1 MSFYT
6 ALTGLQAATA
16 SLGVTSN
23 NIANVGTTG
32 FKRSR
37 ADFGDIFATS
47 PLQKAAATIGQG
59 VSLKQVSQEF
69 SQGNIQFSANS
80 LDIAITG
87 DGFFPLKSAD
97 GLQDIYTRNGTFLL
111 DESFNVV
118 NSAGQSLI
126 AAAVDSSGKA
136 DIDNLSKLLIPPKTS
151 GDAKETTELTLG
163 LNFPSDGE
171 VITKPFDRYDPTTY
185 NKTSAVTVYDAG
197 GNDYLATVYYVKTQT
212 ASLTDPTA
220 KWQTFTF
227 VGETRMK
234 EQLIQ
239 SKEGTDALYVNKYGQ
254 VYKESQIPPE
264 LISRGVTK
272 LIHLD
277 DLKNPQSSVPAAVV
291 GDQLTTGVNNAWK
304 NGVTIVDSL
313 QNQAPA
319 QMGGD
324 TQLITIAENPSTT
337 GTLLV
342 TLLGVLGVDGV
353 TPVTTPFTVVV
364 DNTDTKFTIAEKIRS
379 LIANDPTF
387 LNDTFPGRSV
397 TNNGD
402 GTVSVTYSKAD
413 GILPLEAPISTSIS
427 IVQTATSGTGAVV
440 TAGTSRIYTAKEL
453 AFTLDVDGVDDSLR
467 IDLTYLN
474 DASVKRTYTGAEI
487 AREITNVINK
497 TYGDERFFDFT
508 QGDINPNDDILM
520 NMKVL
525 NPADDT
531 DAGLTLAFKFRQQV
545 APPLLADG
553 ITLGPDP
560 DIALTGAIDLTNDNL
575 GINSDGEFI
584 FADLTKVTRDEVVK
598 AMQAIIDDAAGT
610 DKTTDAYKKFST
622 IKVDYDPVLQTFT
635 FKNNNNLEIRLT
647 APNLAVKGL
656 MGLTANEAVVNAS
669 TGGYEENV
677 LPNGT
682 LLVPLKDQRFGTV
695 VSYDDV
701 TRRFTISSGSTGD
714 ESSVKIVHASA
725 NAYYLLGLATKETK
739 VSPVPFR
746 GIESHPAVVK
756 GGTIGLNLDNKFRV
770 DATNNQ
776 FVVTVD
782 NVTGLI
788 QMPKKADY
796 TIEEFRST
804 LENRINS
811 LADRFGRTVSGV
823 KVEILGD
830 KNKYF
835 VISTGTTGDNSFLK
849 VSGNS
854 IWGLDNLPSARGT
867 TSTWQE
873 PTQARNEDG
882 FPLYVSREGK
892 ETTDPGQFSE
902 DETRDLWTPVYYD
915 NGELTFNNKG
925 DLVSPFDRIAFD
937 RATLGDSGS
946 TLQFS
951 IDFTASTQ
959 YSSPFSVLKQDQ
971 NGRPEGDLIGV
982 DIQDDGLVNATYS
995 NGTTK
1000 SLAKIVLANFAA
1012 PTGLRQL
1019 GDASYY
1025 ATSKSGNARYGEA
1038 GSAGYGTVR
1047 AGARERANVDL
1058 TNELVELITA
1068 QRAFQANA
1076 KAIETNN
1083 TLTQAIINIRN

>member
-47 PLQKAAATIGQG
+47 PLQKASATIGQG
-59 VSLKQVSQEF
+59 VALKQVSQEF

-118 NSAGQSLI
+118 NSAGQALI

-136 DIDNLSKLLIPPKTS
+136 DLDNMSKLLIPHKTS
-151 GDAKETTELTLG
+151 GDAVETTDITLG
-163 LNFPSDGE
+163 LNFPSDAS
-171 VITKPFDRYDPTTY
+171 VITKPFDKNDPTTY

-212 ASLTDPTA
+212 ASLGDPTA
-220 KWQTFTF
+220 KWQTYTY

-239 SKEGTDALYVNKYGQ
+239 AKQGADALYVNKYGQ
-254 VYKESQIPPE
+254 VHKESAIPPE
-264 LISRGVTK
+264 LIARGVTK
-272 LIHLD
+272 LVHLD
-277 DLKNPQSSVPAAVV
+277 DLKNPQPSTPAAVA

-304 NGVTIVDSL
+304 NGLVVSDQL

-319 QMGGD
+319 MMGGD
-324 TQLITIAENPSTT
+324 TQLITISENPTTT
-337 GTLLV
+337 GTLSI
-342 TLLGVLGVDGV
+342 TLKGIIGTDGT
-353 TPVTTPFTVVV
+353 TPVTTPITVTV
-364 DNTDTKFTIAEKIRS
+364 DSTDTKFTIAEKIRS
-379 LIANDPTF
+379 LIAGDSTF
-387 LNDTFPGRSV
+387 INDTYPGRSV

-413 GILPLEAPISTSIS
+413 GILPAAAPVTTSVTILQTPTGGTGS
-427 IVQTATSGTGAVV
+427 IVSASTEK
-440 TAGTSRIYTAKEL
+440 IYDADDL
-453 AFTLDVDGVDDSLR
+453 AFTLNVDGSEKPMR

-474 DASVKRTYTGAEI
+474 STDVKKSYTGTEI

-497 TYGDERFFDFT
+497 TYGDEQYFDFT
-508 QGDINPNDDILM
+508 QGDINVNDNILM
-520 NMKVL
+520 NLKAL

-531 DAGLTLAFKFRQQV
+531 DAGLTLSFKFRQQS
-545 APPLLADG
+545 APQLQADG
-553 ITLGPDP
+553 VTLGPDP
-560 DIALTGAIDLTNDNL
+560 DIEATGQADLTNDAVGLNT
-575 GINSDGEFI
+575 NGEYI
-584 FADLTKVTRDEVVK
+584 FSDLTKVTRDDVVK
-598 AMQAIIDDAAGT
+598 AMQAIIDNAAGT

-622 IKVDYDPVLQTFT
+622 LKVAYDPVLQTFT
-635 FKNNNNLEIRLT
+635 FKNDANLEIRLN

-656 MGLTANEAVVNAS
+656 MGLTANETAVDPS
-669 TGGYEENV
+669 TGGYNEHV
-677 LPNGT
+677 LPNGQ
-682 LLVPLKDQRFGTV
+682 LLVPLKDQRYGTV

-701 TRRFTISSGSTGD
+701 TRRFTISSGTTGD
-714 ESSVKIVHASA
+714 ESSVQIVHASA
-725 NAYYLLGLATKETK
+725 NAYYMLGLATKEVTT
-739 VSPVPFR
+739 SPVPFR
-746 GIESHPAVVK
+746 GIVSEPAVIT

-788 QMPKKADY
+788 EMPMKADY

-811 LADRFGRTVSGV
+811 PADRYGRTVNGV
-823 KVEILGD
+823 KVEVKGD

-835 VISTGTTGDNSFLK
+835 SISTGTTGDNSFLK
-849 VSGNS
+849 ISGNS

-867 TSTWQE
+867 TSSWQE
-873 PTQARNEDG
+873 PTQARNADG
-882 FPLYVSREGK
+882 FPLYVSRDGK

-902 DETRDLWTPVYYD
+902 DETRDLWTPVFYD
-915 NGELTFNNKG
+915 NGELSFNNKG
-925 DLVSPFDRIAFD
+925 DLISPMEAVSFD

-959 YSSPFSVLKQDQ
+959 YSSPFSIRKQDQ

-982 DIQDDGLVNATYS
+982 DIADDGLVNATYS

-1025 ATSKSGNARYGEA
+1025 ATSKSGEARYGEA

-1058 TNELVELITA
+1058 TNELVDLITE

-1083 TLTQAIINIRN
+1083 TLTQAIINIRS

>member
-16 SLGVTSN
+16 SLSVTSN

-47 PLQKAAATIGQG
+47 PLQKASATIGQG
-59 VSLKQVSQEF
+59 VALKQVSQEF

-118 NSAGQSLI
+118 NSAGQTLI

-136 DIDNLSKLLIPPKTS
+136 DLDNLSKLLIPPKTS
-151 GDAKETTELTLG
+151 GDANETTELTLG
-163 LNFPSDGE
+163 LNFPSDAE
-171 VITKPFDRYDPTTY
+171 VITKPFDRNDPTTY
-185 NKTSAVTVYDAG
+185 NKTSAITVYDAG
-197 GNDYLATVYYVKTQT
+197 GNDYLATVYFVKTQT
-212 ASLTDPTA
+212 ASLSDPTA
-220 KWQTFTF
+220 KWQTHTY
-227 VGETRMK
+227 VGETKMK

-254 VYKESQIPPE
+254 VKQETEIPPE
-264 LISRGVTK
+264 LIARGVTK

-277 DLKNPQSSVPAAVV
+277 DLKNPVPSTPAAVS

-304 NGVTIVDSL
+304 NGAVIADQL

-319 QMGGD
+319 AMGGD
-324 TQLITIAENPSTT
+324 TQLITIAENPATT
-337 GTLLV
+337 GSLLITLSGISNL
-342 TLLGVLGVDGV
+342 TG
-353 TPVTTPFTVVV
+353 TAPVTTPITVTV
-364 DNTDTKFTIAEKIRS
+364 DSTDTKFTIAEKIRS
-379 LIANDPTF
+379 SIANDPTF
-387 LNDTFPGRSV
+387 LNDTYPGRSV

-413 GILPLEAPISTSIS
+413 GVLPTTAPIATSIS
-427 IVQTATSGTGAVV
+427 LVQTATGGTGDVV
-440 TAGTSRIYTAKEL
+440 TASTAKIYDADDL
-453 AFTLDVDGVDDSLR
+453 AFTLNVDGSETPMR
-467 IDLTYLN
+467 IDLSYLN
-474 DASVKRTYTGAEI
+474 SSDVKQAYTGSEI
-487 AREITNVINK
+487 AREMTNVINK
-497 TYGDERFFDFT
+497 VYGDEQYFDFT
-508 QGDINPNDDILM
+508 QGDISPNDNILM
-520 NMKVL
+520 NLKAL

-531 DAGLTLAFKFRQQV
+531 DAGLTLSIKFRQQN
-545 APPLLADG
+545 
-553 ITLGPDP
+553 TTNF
-560 DIALTGAIDLTNDNL
+560 LTGTTTLDTSDDAL
-575 GINSDGEFI
+575 GLNADGEFV
-584 FADLTKVTRDEVVK
+584 FADLTKVTRADVID
-598 AMQAIIDDAAGT
+598 AMQAIVDKAAGT

-622 IKVDYDPVLQTFT
+622 LKVNYDPVLQTFT
-635 FKNNNNLEIRLT
+635 FKNDANLEIRLT

-656 MGLTANEAVVNAS
+656 MGLTANEEVIDPS
-669 TGGYEENV
+669 TGGYGERV
-677 LPNGT
+677 LPNGA
-682 LLVPLKDQRFGTV
+682 LLVPLKDQRYGTV

-701 TRRFTISSGSTGD
+701 TRRFTISSGTTGD
-714 ESSVKIVHASA
+714 ESSVQIVHASA
-725 NAYYLLGLATKETK
+725 NAYYLMGLNTREVKT
-739 VSPVPFR
+739 SPVPFR
-746 GIESHPAVVK
+746 GITSEPAVVT

-788 QMPKKADY
+788 EMPMKADY
-796 TIEEFRST
+796 TIEEFRSK
-804 LENRINS
+804 LENRINA
-811 LADRFGRTVSGV
+811 LADRFGRTVNGV
-823 KVEILGD
+823 TVEVQGD
-830 KNKYF
+830 KNKSF
-835 VISTGTTGDNSFLK
+835 VIKTGTSGDSSFLK

-854 IWGLDNLPSARGT
+854 IWGLDDLPSARGS

-873 PTQARNEDG
+873 PSQARNEDG
-882 FPLYVSREGK
+882 FPLYVSRDGK

-925 DLVSPFDRIAFD
+925 DLVSPFEAIAFD
-937 RATLGDSGS
+937 RATLGTSGS

-951 IDFTASTQ
+951 VDFTASTQ
-959 YSSPFSVLKQDQ
+959 YSSPFSVRKQDQ

-982 DIQDDGLVNATYS
+982 DIGDDGLVNATYS

-1058 TNELVELITA
+1058 TNELVELITS

-1076 KAIETNN
+1076 KAIETSN
-1083 TLTQAIINIRN
+1083 TLTQAIINIRS